1 MGISKVKVQPILPEE
16 ENKDSLPTPPDQR
29 RETDLRDDA
38 CLVKDTMGSAYLSM
52 LPKGVRVP
60 SNVGGVVTRD
70 ADRTGRRSG
79 SDMAKENGG
88 SKMEAA
94 AASAHAGENA
104 TRRAIKQDSTKAH
117 YDELPLAS
125 KGGNAGATATAS
137 AADGLRSILKVEAS
151 KLSHSNEPWLQPG
164 YIEPL
169 SVKQLKE
176 ACKRAK
182 EDLTAHPGNAAK
194 AHDFLALKAR
204 YQLAKNDKKTSS
216 AQHAGLSL
224 HDKSHPPSPST
235 TPASIPQPP
244 PKVALGVAALPPSK
258 ESGVN
263 RAAMS
268 IKYSRRMSR
277 RRNSKMMTDT
287 VATDVKYKT
296 VEL

>member
-169 SVKQLKE
+169 SVKQL
-176 ACKRAK
+176 
-182 EDLTAHPGNAAK
+182 
-194 AHDFLALKAR
+194 
-204 YQLAKNDKKTSS
+204 
-216 AQHAGLSL
+216 
-224 HDKSHPPSPST
+224 
-235 TPASIPQPP
+235 
-244 PKVALGVAALPPSK
+244 GVAALPPSK

-263 RAAMS
+263 RAAKS